1 MFQADYE
8 NLKLKIYNTHTKIQ
22 NAIYS
27 HRTRKD
33 QKRSEKIRIRTDQKR
48 SHVRPK
54 YSLNGRRPGF
64 LAGINA
70 LFPVVLVQPVAPVQE
85 FWTHSA

>member
-22 NAIYS
+22 NAIHS

-33 QKRSEKIRIRTDQKR
+33 QKRSESEPTRNDRTSD
-48 SHVRPK
+48 P
-54 YSLNGRRPGF
+54 NT
-64 LAGINA
+64 A
-70 LFPVVLVQPVAPVQE
+70 
-85 FWTHSA
+85 